1 MASLLIRSWVV
12 LAGMLA
18 LPFALL
24 GSAHLTARLGGG
36 DAAFL
41 LFLLCVLSVYLS
53 LGVGV
58 VLLGGVAAFW
68 LLGVINPGRKRLLL
82 LLLLAGANVAASL
95 VWMRVFV
102 QHIRLRY

>member
-1 MASLLIRSWVV
+1 MTSLLIRSWAV
-12 LAGMLA
+12 LAGMLV

-24 GSAHLTARLGGG
+24 GSAHLIARLGGG

-41 LFLLCVLSVYLS
+41 LFLLCILSIYASLSV
-53 LGVGV
+53 GA
-58 VLLGGVAAFW
+58 VLFGGVAAFW

-82 LLLLAGANVAASL
+82 LLLLSGANVAASL